1 MLDEIA
7 SKTHGSPE
15 WWLLR
20 LGKRLAE
27 DAARFDRLEGYWRGN
42 PPLPTGNK
50 RMREAYKRL
59 QKMSRTN
66 FGSLIAEAVL
76 ERMKVVGFRAGGN
89 PDEIADDQAWKWWQ
103 VNGLDADAGLV
114 HRAAI
119 VLSRAYVIVGEDP
132 DASDDMAGEPLVT
145 VEDPRQVIHE
155 SSPTNRRRVL
165 AALKTYWDDV
175 ENLQAAVVYLPDR
188 IYYYRSVGAKQNMAA
203 QELWK
208 GQRWEPDLTVSAT
221 GSLLNPLGEVPVTP
235 FINRPDM
242 AGEGLG
248 EFEDVTDILDRI
260 NTLILDRLVI
270 SAMQAY
276 RQRWAKGVR
285 LTDEDGNDLSAF
297 DPGADLLWAVED
309 DTAAFG
315 EFSATDLTPIV
326 KAIESDVQY
335 LSAITRTP
343 PHYVLAGIVNASG
356 DALSVAETGLVS
368 KLIEREQEFGESWE
382 RVYRQASKLTGRT
395 IDHGAEVLWRDPQF
409 RSLTE
414 MASASIQL
422 KSADVPWRTRMRML
436 DMTPAQINQMEQ
448 ERMQDAMTAMLL
460 NPMLAAAGQ
469 PPGTPSTPGVPSVPG
484 APTVPVAPSFGPP
497 GQAQGGL
504 RPPTNP
510 LGAKNQTAGD
520 RSTVNGP
527 GTKSNTQI
535 GNQQADWREL
545 YLRAKAM
552 GIRGA
557 SKMSK
562 QQLAAVVGG

>member
-1 MLDEIA
+1 MIDDA
-7 SKTHGSPE
+7 SAKRQGSPE

-20 LGKRLAE
+20 LGKRLSE
-27 DAARFDRLEGYWRGN
+27 DAQRFDRLESYWRGF
-42 PPLPTGNK
+42 PPMPHGNK
-50 RMREAYKRL
+50 RMREAYRRL
-59 QKMSRTN
+59 QRMARTN

-76 ERMKVVGFRAGGN
+76 ERMKIVGFRAGS
-89 PDEIADDQAWKWWQ
+89 DASELADKDAWRWWQ
-103 VNGLDADAGLV
+103 ANGLDADSGLV
-114 HRAAI
+114 HRAAV
-119 VLSRAYVIVGEDP
+119 VLSRAYVIVGPDP
-132 DASDDMAGEPLVT
+132 DADDDDETAEPLVT

-155 SSPTNRRRVL
+155 SSPTNRRKVL

-175 ENLQAAVVYLPDR
+175 EGEQIAVLYLPETIHYFR
-188 IYYYRSVGAKQNMAA
+188 TAGAKQNMDA
-203 QELWK
+203 QDLWK
-208 GQRWEPDLTVSAT
+208 PLRWEPDTNVSSTAT
-221 GSLLNPLGEVPVTP
+221 LDNPLGEVPVTP

-248 EFEDVTDILDRI
+248 EFEDVIDILDRI

-285 LTDEDGNDLSAF
+285 LTDEDGNDNAAF

-309 DTAAFG
+309 ENAQFG

-368 KLIEREQEFGESWE
+368 KLIEREHEFGESWE
-382 RVYRQASKLTGRT
+382 RVYRQTAKLKGKKV
-395 IDHGAEVLWRDPQF
+395 DHDAEVLWRDPQF
-409 RSLTE
+409 RSLNE

-436 DMTPAQINQMEQ
+436 DMTPGEIDRMEA
-448 ERMQDAMTAMLL
+448 ERMQDAMTAMLM
-460 NPMLAAAGQ
+460 NPMGMGVPGQ
-469 PPGTPSTPGVPSVPG
+469 QPGVPGQPG
-484 APTVPVAPSFGPP
+484 LPTAQAPGPN
-497 GQAQGGL
+497 GQAEGGL
-504 RPPTNP
+504 RGASNP
-510 LGAKNQTAGD
+510 TAG
-520 RSTVNGP
+520 STG
-527 GTKSNTQI
+527 GTGSSGGASSGTGRSNTAL
-535 GNQQADWREL
+535 GGSDTAWRQL
-545 YLRAKAM
+545 YEQAKAM

-557 SKMSK
+557 SKMTK
-562 QQLAAVVGG
+562 EQLRALVGG